1 MGGTPLQ
8 WPFRAGSDLHA
19 DRRTRIHDSQ
29 EKSRPKPGFLVSA
42 LHAGV
47 AAGPGA
53 ARAARTTL
61 SWSAW
66 P

>member
-1 MGGTPLQ
+1 MTSARTYLQ
-8 WPFRAGSDLHA
+8 SIAPK
-19 DRRTRIHDSQ
+19 
-29 EKSRPKPGFLVSA
+29 EKTRPKPGFLVSA

>member
-1 MGGTPLQ
+1 L
-8 WPFRAGSDLHA
+8 
-19 DRRTRIHDSQ
+19 RRECHRGPAVDK
-29 EKSRPKPGFLVSA
+29 EKTRPKPGFLVSA